1 MTDQTNLNDAA
12 GGVRE
17 SEPDYYDCGFC
28 YGNGC
33 LSCSFT
39 GRIESETHREAREDY
54 LDRKADAIRKGE
66 W

>member
-1 MTDQTNLNDAA
+1 MTTEPTDAELA
-12 GGVRE
+12 E
-17 SEPDYYDCGFC
+17 TEDEPDFYDCGNC

-33 LSCSFT
+33 SSCHHT
-39 GRIESETHREAREDY
+39 GRIESQSHRERREDY

>member
-1 MTDQTNLNDAA
+1 MKEA
-12 GGVRE
+12 R
-17 SEPDYYDCGFC
+17 EPDYYDCGFC

-33 LSCSFT
+33 FSCGFT
-39 GRIESETHREAREDY
+39 GRIESETHREEREDY